1 MKRILTI
8 LSVMAVLVASTS
20 ASAQVYGWS
29 LSENTTEVC
38 ANTGTPTFGVKNI
51 YLWHTYATGLKM
63 AAADIAVG
71 GSLAPLAFNTMNGYL
86 NAGSATGLLLAV
98 GGCPNP
104 PIVAGAFIIIDTGG
118 NMTLGGD
125 RLTVDCVVNDA
136 YASGTTGWSS
146 DGSPP
151 VEFEENGAS
160 GCEPPNSVEPSS
172 WGSVKNLYR

>member
-1 MKRILTI
+1 MKLATI
-8 LSVMAVLVASTS
+8 LAFAGFLVATS
-20 ASAQVYGWS
+20 ASAQIYGWS
-29 LSENTTEVC
+29 LSESSTEACV
-38 ANTGTPTFGVKNI
+38 NQGTPSFGVKNI
-51 YLWHTYATGLKM
+51 YLWHTYAYGLKM
-63 AAADIAVG
+63 AAADITVG
-71 GSLAPLAFNTMNGYL
+71 GTLAPLAFNPLNGYL

-98 GGCPNP
+98 GGCPIP

-151 VEFEENGAS
+151 VEFVENGAA
-160 GCEPPNSVEPSS
+160 GCDVPDSVEPQS
-172 WGSVKNLYR
+172 WGRVKHLYR